1 MITQVITKSR
11 RYKPESLSVDQNILL
26 NEFKMGLLNL
36 RRSLD
41 RNPKDN
47 TILKRN
53 FEENAS
59 NCSSV
64 LKSIQ
69 NYSDLYARQ
78 IGESDA

>member
-1 MITQVITKSR
+1 MITQVSTKSR

-26 NEFKMGLLNL
+26 NEFKMGLSNL

-59 NCSSV
+59 NCSFV

>member
-1 MITQVITKSR
+1 MITQVSTKSR

-59 NCSSV
+59 NCSLI

-69 NYSDLYARQ
+69 NYSDLYAIQ

>member
-1 MITQVITKSR
+1 MITQVSTKSR
-11 RYKPESLSVDQNILL
+11 RYKPESPSREQNILL

-36 RRSLD
+36 RRSLN

-47 TILKRN
+47 RDLEKY

-59 NCSSV
+59 NCSLI

-69 NYSDLYARQ
+69 NFSDLYAIQ